1 MNQAMIDRKLQS
13 LISERLNKGKAIVV
27 MGARQTGKTTLLKA
41 LFDGTDILWFSG
53 DNPGVQSRF
62 SQADAPLLKAL
73 MGEKKILIIDEAQK
87 IENIGN
93 TLKIIVDQ
101 IPEVQV
107 IATGSSS
114 FDLANKTN
122 EPLTGRKFEFTM
134 FPLSTD
140 EMVQHHGL
148 YEEETLLKH
157 RLVFGY
163 YPEVVTST
171 GNEVEILQLLS
182 DSYLFK
188 DVLMLD
194 NIQKPDALVRLLQA
208 LAYQIGNQVSYHELS
223 QLIGLDSKT
232 VEKYIT
238 LLEKSFIIFRL
249 GTFSRNLRNELKKSR
264 KIYFYDNGIRNA
276 VLSNFQIAETRSD
289 IGALWE
295 NYLISERK
303 KLNHYQRRFANHW
316 FWRTRTGQELDYLEE
331 INGKLT
337 AFEFKWNANK
347 KVRVPMSFAN
357 HYPESDFKVITPEN
371 YMSFVSGIEL

>member
-1 MNQAMIDRKLQS
+1 MIARKLHPI
-13 LISERLNKGKAIVV
+13 ISEKLNKGKAIVI

-41 LFDGTDILWFSG
+41 LLEGTDVLWFSG

-73 MGEKKILIIDEAQK
+73 IGEKKFLIIDEAQK

-134 FPLSTD
+134 FPISTD

-148 YEEETLLKH
+148 YEEETLLNH

-163 YPEVVTST
+163 YPEVLTNMS
-171 GNEVEILQLLS
+171 NEVEILQLLS
-182 DSYLFK
+182 DSYLYK

-194 NIQKPDALVRLLQA
+194 NIQKPEALVRLLQA

-238 LLEKSFIIFRL
+238 LLEKSYIIFRL

-276 VLSNFQIAETRSD
+276 VLSNFQFAETRAD

-303 KLNHYQRRFANHW
+303 KHNHYQRRFANLW
-316 FWRTRTGQELDYLEE
+316 FWRTRTGQEIDYLEE
-331 INGKLT
+331 INGTLT
-337 AFEFKWNANK
+337 AFEFKWNPHK
-347 KVRVPMSFAN
+347 KINPPKTFTN
-357 HYPESDFKVITPEN
+357 HYPNSTFEVITPKN
-371 YMSFVSGIEL
+371 YMSFVTGLKL

>member
-1 MNQAMIDRKLQS
+1 MITRQLYPII
-13 LISERLNKGKAIVV
+13 LERLNKGKAIVV

-41 LFDGTDILWFSG
+41 LFEGHDVLWFSG

-73 MGEKKILIIDEAQK
+73 IGEKKILIIDEAQK

-134 FPLSTD
+134 FPLSTN
-140 EMVQHHGL
+140 ELVQHHGL
-148 YEEETLLKH
+148 YEEETLLNH

-163 YPEVVTST
+163 YPEVVTNT
-171 GNEVEILQLLS
+171 GSEVEILQLLS

-208 LAYQIGNQVSYHELS
+208 LAYQVGNQVSYNELS

-232 VEKYIT
+232 VEKYVT
-238 LLEKSFIIFRL
+238 LLEKSYIIFRL
-249 GTFSRNLRNELKKSR
+249 GSFSRNLRNELKKSR

-276 VLSNFQIAETRSD
+276 ILSNFQMAETRTD

-303 KLNHYQRRFANHW
+303 KHNHYQRRFANNW
-316 FWRTRTGQELDYLEE
+316 FWRTRNGQEIDYLEE
-331 INGKLT
+331 INGKIT
-337 AFEFKWNANK
+337 AFEFKWNPHK
-347 KVRVPMSFAN
+347 KVKPPKAFTN
-357 HYPESDFKVITPEN
+357 HYPDSTFEVITPKN
-371 YMSFVSGIEL
+371 YMSFVSGVKL

>member
-1 MNQAMIDRKLQS
+1 
-13 LISERLNKGKAIVV
+13 

-41 LFDGTDILWFSG
+41 LLEGTDVLWFSG

-73 MGEKKILIIDEAQK
+73 IGEKKFLIIDEAQK

-134 FPLSTD
+134 FPISTD

-148 YEEETLLKH
+148 YEEETLLNH

-163 YPEVVTST
+163 YPEVLTNMS
-171 GNEVEILQLLS
+171 NEVETLQLLS
-182 DSYLFK
+182 DSYLYK

-194 NIQKPDALVRLLQA
+194 NIQKPEALVRLLQA

-238 LLEKSFIIFRL
+238 LLEKSYIIFRL

-276 VLSNFQIAETRSD
+276 VLSNFQFAETRAD

-303 KLNHYQRRFANHW
+303 KHNHYQRRFVNHW
-316 FWRTRTGQELDYLEE
+316 FWRTRTGQEIDYLEE
-331 INGKLT
+331 INGTLT
-337 AFEFKWNANK
+337 AFEFKWNPHK
-347 KVRVPMSFAN
+347 KINPPKTFTN
-357 HYPESDFKVITPEN
+357 HYPNSTFEVITPKN
-371 YMSFVSGIEL
+371 YMSFVTGLKL

>member
-1 MNQAMIDRKLQS
+1 MITRQLYPIILK
-13 LISERLNKGKAIVV
+13 RLNKGKAIVV

-41 LFDGTDILWFSG
+41 LFEGHDVLWFSG

-73 MGEKKILIIDEAQK
+73 IGEKKILIIDEAQK

-134 FPLSTD
+134 FPLSTN
-140 EMVQHHGL
+140 EMIQHHGL
-148 YEEETLLKH
+148 YEEETLLNH

-163 YPEVVTST
+163 YPEVVTNT
-171 GNEVEILQLLS
+171 GSEVEILQLLS

-208 LAYQIGNQVSYHELS
+208 LAYQIGNQVSYNELS
-223 QLIGLDSKT
+223 QIIGLDSKT
-232 VEKYIT
+232 VEKYVT
-238 LLEKSFIIFRL
+238 LLEKSYIIFRL
-249 GTFSRNLRNELKKSR
+249 GSFSRNLRNELKKSR

-276 VLSNFQIAETRSD
+276 ILSNFQMAETRTD

-303 KLNHYQRRFANHW
+303 KHNHYQRRFANNW
-316 FWRTRTGQELDYLEE
+316 FWRTRNGQEIDYLED
-331 INGKLT
+331 INGKIT
-337 AFEFKWNANK
+337 TFEFKWNPHK
-347 KVRVPMSFAN
+347 KVKPPKAFTN
-357 HYPESDFKVITPEN
+357 HYPDSTFEVITPKN
-371 YMSFVSGIEL
+371 YIPFVSGVKL